1 MVAALLLQVVKS
13 YAAQT
18 AARGSAILTVDALN
32 MMLMAGLVLLILRQI
47 MPIAA
52 SVAGGAALSSFG
64 VLSRTVALSRGPADR
79 AVRFAAPIIADSTT
93 RVARAGSRAGQAAY
107 RRASESIHALRDGW
121 RRPRP

>member
-1 MVAALLLQVVKS
+1 VKS

-32 MMLMAGLVLLILRQI
+32 MMLMAGLVLLILRQV

-52 SVAGGAALSSFG
+52 SLAGGAALSSFG
-64 VLSRTVALSRGPADR
+64 LLSRTVASGLQRGR
-79 AVRFAAPIIADSTT
+79 VMAVDKAKFAAPIIARSAG
-93 RVARAGSRAGQAAY
+93 RVVMAGSRAGQSAY
-107 RRASESIHALRDGW
+107 RRASESIHELRHGR